1 MNNLSREKGF
11 TLIEVLIGVIIL
23 AIGVLAIAGMQIT
36 STRGNFFSNNLM
48 QATYVAQDRLE
59 LLKNT
64 DIGDGLLSNGSHADA
79 PPVTF
84 SGVVYNR
91 AYTVAP
97 DPAGSGYKL
106 ITYVVTWNDGVD
118 HNVSFS
124 TIRSQ

>member
-1 MNNLSREKGF
+1 
-11 TLIEVLIGVIIL
+11 VIIL

-36 STRGNFFSNNLM
+36 STRGTSFSNNLM
-48 QATYVAQDRLE
+48 QASYAAQDRLE
-59 LLKNT
+59 FLKNT
-64 DIGDGLLSNGSHADA
+64 DFGDGLLSYGSHADGT
-79 PPVTF
+79 VTS

-106 ITYVVTWNDGVD
+106 ITFVVTWNDGVD

>member
-11 TLIEVLIGVIIL
+11 TLIEVLVGLIIL

-36 STRGNFFSNNLM
+36 STRGNFFSSNLM
-48 QATYVAQDRLE
+48 HASYVAQDRLE

-64 DIGDGLLSNGSHADA
+64 DFSDGLLSNGSHADGTA
-79 PPVTF
+79 TF

-91 AYTVAP
+91 AYTVATN
-97 DPAGSGYKL
+97 PAGYKL
-106 ITYVVTWNDGVD
+106 ISYIVTWNDGVD
-118 HNVSFS
+118 HSVSFS

>member
-1 MNNLSREKGF
+1 MNNLSQEKGF

-36 STRGNFFSNNLM
+36 STRGTSFSNNLM
-48 QATYVAQDRLE
+48 QASYAAQDRLE

-64 DIGDGLLSNGSHADA
+64 GFGDALLSYGSHADGTA
-79 PPVTF
+79 TS

-118 HNVSFS
+118 HNISFS

>member
-1 MNNLSREKGF
+1 MNNLSGEKGF

-36 STRGNFFSNNLM
+36 STRGTSFSNNLM
-48 QATYVAQDRLE
+48 QASYAAQDRLE
-59 LLKNT
+59 FLKNT
-64 DIGDGLLSNGSHADA
+64 DFGDGLLSYGSHADGT
-79 PPVTF
+79 VTS

-106 ITYVVTWNDGVD
+106 ITFVVTWNDGVD

>member
-1 MNNLSREKGF
+1 LNNLFGERGF
-11 TLIEVLIGVIIL
+11 SLIEVLIGVIIL
-23 AIGVLAIAGMQIT
+23 AIGILAIAGMQIT
-36 STRGNFFSNNLM
+36 STRGNFFSNSLM
-48 QATYVAQDRLE
+48 HATYVAQDRLE

-64 DIGDGLLSNGSHADA
+64 DFGDALLSNGSHADGTA
-79 PPVTF
+79 TF

-91 AYTVAP
+91 AYIVRTD
-97 DPAGSGYKL
+97 DPAGYKL

>member
-1 MNNLSREKGF
+1 LSNLFREKGF

-36 STRGNFFSNNLM
+36 STRGNFFSNSLM
-48 QATYVAQDRLE
+48 HATYVAQDRLE
-59 LLKNT
+59 LLKNK
-64 DIGDGLLSNGSHADA
+64 DFGDGLLSGGSHADGTA
-79 PPVTF
+79 TF

-91 AYTVAP
+91 AYTVTDDA
-97 DPAGSGYKL
+97 AGYKL

-124 TIRSQ
+124 TIQSQ

>member
-1 MNNLSREKGF
+1 MNHLFREKAF

-36 STRGNFFSNNLM
+36 STRGNFFSNSLM
-48 QATYVAQDRLE
+48 HATYVAQDRLE

-64 DIGDGLLSNGSHADA
+64 DFGDGLLSNGSHADGTA
-79 PPVTF
+79 TF

-91 AYTVAP
+91 AYTVRD
-97 DPAGSGYKL
+97 DPAGYKL

-124 TIRSQ
+124 TIRSR